1 MYGDYR
7 VAGFVDSQ
15 KPSIEDAISH
25 FGVKGMKWGVRK
37 NSPPKAPLTGLG
49 PDRIERRTAKGDLFV
64 LSKDPP
70 NPIIKSLAAIS
81 SKYRDSYNNGA
92 FLTISD
98 KNGKRI
104 GDAIVH
110 KRSDDELYLNW
121 LGIKKNERGQGYA
134 TEAMKS
140 AAEYGREAGFKKMTL
155 EVPGNAPD
163 ARHIYE
169 KLGFK
174 VVKENIDP
182 NDLMWGGLTS
192 MEYEFKK

>member
-1 MYGDYR
+1 MPVYIIPGNE
-7 VAGFVDSQ
+7 
-15 KPSIEDAISH
+15 KPSLENALQH
-25 FGVKGMKWGVRK
+25 FGVKGMRWGVRK
-37 NSPPKAPLTGLG
+37 ESSSTRSPLTGLG
-49 PDRIERRTAKGDLFV
+49 PDRIERRTKNGDLFV

-81 SKYRDSYNNGA
+81 PKYRDAYNRGA
-92 FLTISD
+92 SLTITD
-98 KNGKRI
+98 KDGKKI
-104 GDAIVH
+104 GDAIVD

-121 LGIKKNERGQGYA
+121 LGIKKHARGQGYA

-140 AAEYGREAGFKKMTL
+140 AAEFGQKAGFKKMTL
-155 EVPGNAPD
+155 EVPGNSPD

-174 VVKENIDP
+174 VTKEEIDP
-182 NDLMWGGLTS
+182 DDFVWGGLTS